1 MSHTGKR
8 VGDVDLVSVSLAQED
23 TEGALLCV
31 FGNTVV
37 VIDHGEED
45 EGVYGDQ

>member
-31 FGNTVV
+31 FGDTVV

-45 EGVYGDQ
+45 EGVDGDQ